1 MIRNRYNQIPH
12 QTDIE
17 IKDGI
22 MYKTA
27 QGQSQ
32 KNNLFT
38 VDCHQTILNK
48 ANKSL
53 KTIRKKEHTTDP
65 LPWNS

>member
-22 MYKTA
+22 MYLTA
-27 QGQSQ
+27 CINSTKREPKEQHFHCRLAPDYPKQSEQ
-32 KNNLFT
+32 KFADN
-38 VDCHQTILNK
+38 
-48 ANKSL
+48 S
-53 KTIRKKEHTTDP
+53 KKNT
-65 LPWNS
+65 

>member
-22 MYKTA
+22 MYLTA
-27 QGQSQ
+27 CINSTKRESKEQPFHCRLSPDYPKQSEQ
-32 KNNLFT
+32 KFEDN
-38 VDCHQTILNK
+38 
-48 ANKSL
+48 
-53 KTIRKKEHTTDP
+53 
-65 LPWNS
+65 

>member
-22 MYKTA
+22 MYLTA
-27 QGQSQ
+27 CIKQHKERPKEQHFHCRLSPDYPKQSEQ
-32 KNNLFT
+32 KFEDN
-38 VDCHQTILNK
+38 
-48 ANKSL
+48 
-53 KTIRKKEHTTDP
+53 
-65 LPWNS
+65 

>member
-1 MIRNRYNQIPH
+1 MIRNRYNQILH

-17 IKDGI
+17 IKDAI

-27 QGQSQ
+27 QRESQ
-32 KNNLFT
+32 KNSFFT
-38 VDCHQTILNK
+38 VDCPQTILNK

-53 KTIRKKEHTTDP
+53 KTIRKLMNND
-65 LPWNS
+65 N